1 MILISLAIAAAALA
15 GLAAYSEIGV
25 RAIERAHPPAGRFVD
40 VDGGRLHL
48 LELGPAGA
56 PPVVLLHGASGNLLD
71 MRVALGD
78 RLAQR
83 YRVIMVDRPGH
94 GWSDRPGG
102 SADASPARQ
111 AALIHHALVR
121 IGVTRAIVLG
131 HSWSGA
137 LATAYTLSYPESV
150 SGLMLLSPVTH
161 PTIESVGWYA
171 PILTTPVVGSLFTRF
186 LMLPLGRILTAPGVR
201 AVFAPQ
207 QAPANYV
214 ERAAVVLLLRP
225 GELTANAEDLAGIK
239 AFVAAQAPR
248 YGEIKAP
255 TTVVSGDADGIV
267 SYRLHTEMIAPM
279 LPNGTLIVLPGIGHM
294 PHHVA
299 ADAVI
304 KAIDELAA
312 RQTPRPP
319 N

>member
-131 HSWSGA
+131 HSWSRRWQ
-137 LATAYTLSYPESV
+137 PPIR
-150 SGLMLLSPVTH
+150 SPI
-161 PTIESVGWYA
+161 PKA
-171 PILTTPVVGSLFTRF
+171 CPV
-186 LMLPLGRILTAPGVR
+186 
-201 AVFAPQ
+201 
-207 QAPANYV
+207 
-214 ERAAVVLLLRP
+214 
-225 GELTANAEDLAGIK
+225 
-239 AFVAAQAPR
+239 
-248 YGEIKAP
+248 
-255 TTVVSGDADGIV
+255 
-267 SYRLHTEMIAPM
+267 
-279 LPNGTLIVLPGIGHM
+279 
-294 PHHVA
+294 
-299 ADAVI
+299 
-304 KAIDELAA
+304 
-312 RQTPRPP
+312 
-319 N
+319 